1 MKPREIQSTIMI
13 AFSFISIFLML
24 IMGLVMYNRFVNASR
39 EENVQN
45 TQKLIEQTGKSLEDY
60 LVSMRQISDAAY
72 YNTIKESD
80 FSKTVGISRRK

>member
-1 MKPREIQSTIMI
+1 MKNKLLQFWGELKPREIQSTIMI

-45 TQKLIEQTGKSLEDY
+45 TQKLIEQTGK
-60 LVSMRQISDAAY
+60 
-72 YNTIKESD
+72 ESGGLSGEHAPD
-80 FSKTVGISRRK
+80 FRRRLL